1 MPATNPEKKNHD
13 MRIVLHVDMDS
24 FFASVEVRERPEFS
38 KSERNAMRKVAL
50 KVLELLDMTEFTLL
64 PFPYA
69 DVLNG

>member
-1 MPATNPEKKNHD
+1 
-13 MRIVLHVDMDS
+13 MDS

-50 KVLELLDMTEFTLL
+50 KVLELLDMTEFALL